1 MNRRRFI
8 SQWKYVVGSFLF
20 NTESTELFTHCC
32 DRCWEHLYILRNF
45 WVRHLLLFIFYLCY
59 EIDSK
64 KLPSRK
70 KRDFFNIK
78 FIKTF
83 VYLRIVFLWGKSGNN
98 RKKTTAGIKQTNLF
112 VYRYIFSWFR
122 MMFLWP
128 LSPGRGPPCPCRCR
142 RRPILATRSAA
153 ASAARSKKRRQRRHR
168 PMRASTKRTRR
179 NKWETKLTV

>member
-70 KRDFFNIK
+70 TRDFFNIK
-78 FIKTF
+78 FIK
-83 VYLRIVFLWGKSGNN
+83 
-98 RKKTTAGIKQTNLF
+98 TAGIKQTNLF